1 MDHARYQ
8 TVTEDLR
15 TLMAERLSVRAA
27 TFPKAV
33 RKAGRLL
40 PAPARAA
47 AHDLIALEPRLSHP
61 KLAAR
66 TDPAQADRA
75 ADTLRKSLT
84 RHRPGARAGQRRSLL
99 AAEIGFRAL
108 VVIGASLAFVQW
120 QIPV

>member
-1 MDHARYQ
+1 MEYARYQ
-8 TVTEDLR
+8 AVTEELR
-15 TLMAERLSVRAA
+15 GLLAERLSVRAR
-27 TFPKAV
+27 TFPRAV

-47 AHDLIALEPRLSHP
+47 AQELISLEARLSHP

-66 TDPAQADRA
+66 TDPAQATRA
-75 ADTLRKSLT
+75 AGIIRDSLS

-108 VVIGASLAFVQW
+108 VVIVAGLAFVQW
-120 QIPV
+120 QGPV

>member
-1 MDHARYQ
+1 MDYARYQ
-8 TVTEDLR
+8 TVTEELR
-15 TLMAERLSVRAA
+15 ALMAERLSVRAK

-47 AHDLIALEPRLSHP
+47 AKDLIALEPRLSHP

-66 TDPAQADRA
+66 TDPDQANRA
-75 ADTLRKSLT
+75 ARTLRRTLT
-84 RHRPGARAGQRRSLL
+84 QHRPGARAGQRRSLL

-108 VVIGASLAFVQW
+108 VVIGACLMFVQW
-120 QIPV
+120 QAPV